1 MPHWADAITAVRALE
16 RFLLP
21 GECLLCRTAMPA
33 REWDGLVCPLCRARW
48 RPVPP
53 PWCARCG
60 QPGLV
65 DVACRFCAAWPEALG
80 RVRSA
85 VWLEGSAREAVHH
98 LKYNGWPGVAR
109 AMALVMRGLEP
120 LTLDAVLV
128 PVPLSRKRLRAR
140 GYNQA
145 AVLAGAL
152 AQTMGLVAAHDVL
165 QRARDTPTQ
174 TALAPEARAA
184 NVAGAFMAPAL
195 ARGTFVLVDDV
206 CTTGATLAAAAA
218 ALRGAGADRVDAVTF
233 ARAPLPVEFS
243 V

>member
-1 MPHWADAITAVRALE
+1 
-16 RFLLP
+16 
-21 GECLLCRTAMPA
+21 MPA

-65 DVACRFCAAWPEALG
+65 DVACRFCAGWPAAPG

-85 VWLEGSAREAVHH
+85 VWLDGSAREAVHH
-98 LKYNGWPGVAR
+98 LKYNGWPGVAA
-109 AMALVMRGLEP
+109 AMAAAMQGLEP
-120 LTLDAVLV
+120 LSPGAALV
-128 PVPLSRKRLRAR
+128 PVPLSRKRLKKR

-145 AVLAGAL
+145 AILAASLARVTGL
-152 AQTMGLVAAHDVL
+152 AQAEHAL
-165 QRARDTPTQ
+165 QRTRETPTQ
-174 TALAPEARAA
+174 TTLAPEARVA
-184 NVAGAFMAPAL
+184 NVAGAFIVPA
-195 ARGTFVLVDDV
+195 AVHGTFVLVDDV
-206 CTTGATLAAAAA
+206 CTTGATLTAAAT
-218 ALRGAGADRVDAVTF
+218 ALMQAGAERVEAVTF